1 VLEKCVF
8 LSSDEASYERS
19 SYSSAITDERK
30 RSRVDRRARKAPT
43 RGEEMREEGKE
54 ELQGHKRSPVAKRK
68 KKRNTKCESLAVG
81 GNGEMEEESR
91 CGEGKGKKER
101 AKRRERLPLS
111 QSKQEN

>member
-1 VLEKCVF
+1 VCF

-19 SYSSAITDERK
+19 SYSSAVTNERK
-30 RSRVDRRARKAPT
+30 RSRVNRKRRKDPKRMGNE
-43 RGEEMREEGKE
+43 RGGKE

-81 GNGEMEEESR
+81 GHGEMEEESR
-91 CGEGKGKKER
+91 CGEAKGKKER
-101 AKRRERLPLS
+101 ARRRERLPLS

>member
-1 VLEKCVF
+1 LKNVYF

-19 SYSSAITDERK
+19 SYSSAITNERK
-30 RSRVDRRARKAPT
+30 RSRVNRRAEEGPNER
-43 RGEEMREEGKE
+43 RGNERRGKE

-68 KKRNTKCESLAVG
+68 KKRNTKNARAWQSEDMGQWRKSPDVG
-81 GNGEMEEESR
+81 KE
-91 CGEGKGKKER
+91 KGKKKR